1 MHNTTNKRFS
11 RFITLTMLLTS
22 LSITG
27 YAAPSIAENEAKV
40 KELAGAKK
48 DVRVEN
54 KLGVSD
60 VQGKSVFKINTVKID
75 TELKLKAGAVRNII
89 KPYEG
94 KTLGMEQL
102 NELANK
108 LTGYCRSQ
116 GFPAATAY
124 VPEQKIKDRI
134 VTIGIIPGR
143 IGKIN
148 IENKSKL
155 SESTIR
161 MLTSRLKSGKIM
173 TTKQVETVLYSLN
186 DLGGISAVGVLS
198 PGLDTGTS
206 DVTVKVAD
214 GKVSN
219 TILYAENYG
228 THAAGRYRYVLTE
241 DLFNIDRQGG
251 HLNAGVL
258 ISNHDL
264 HNYTISYER
273 PVGHSATTLGIGFS
287 RMDYELGGVF
297 SNLNANG
304 ISNTYSIYGS
314 TPLWKK
320 TSDSMRVTYGY
331 DYKKLTD
338 NLDKY
343 TNMNADKHS
352 HAIYLGLAGQ
362 NRNNYSA
369 STYSLTGYTGM
380 VGMDSDYANYLNSY
394 NNTEGRWSKVVLD
407 GSHVHK
413 LDKSGNLDLYIRF
426 QGQKASRN
434 LDSSEKLFLGGANGV
449 RAYPQGEGSGDEG
462 ILASAEVRYHTKVS
476 GLTFSVY
483 LDGGHVNTNK
493 DGSGGNETLKG
504 WGIGVTYAQP
514 SNYFMRFDYARRI
527 GLDDQCGADSKAKQ
541 RMWFLVGKIW

>member
-1 MHNTTNKRFS
+1 MKNKGKQQINKFM
-11 RFITLTMLLTS
+11 TLALILTS
-22 LSITG
+22 LSTTVYG
-27 YAAPSIAENEAKV
+27 APSIAENESKAKA
-40 KELAGAKK
+40 LAGAKK
-48 DVRVEN
+48 EIRVKNE
-54 KLGVSD
+54 LGVSN
-60 VQGKSVFKINTVKID
+60 VGGKGTFKINTVKID
-75 TELKLKAGAVRNII
+75 TELKLKTKDISEI
-89 KPYEG
+89 TKQYEG
-94 KTLGMEQL
+94 KNLSMEQL

-108 LTGYCRSQ
+108 LTGYSRKH

-124 VPEQKIKDRI
+124 VPEQKITDGI
-134 VTIGIIPGR
+134 VTLGIIPGK
-143 IGKIN
+143 IGQVN
-148 IENKSKL
+148 IENNSKL
-155 SESTIR
+155 SNSTIK
-161 MLTSRLKSGKIM
+161 MLTARLKKDQIL
-173 TTKQVETVLYSLN
+173 TTKQVETALYSIN
-186 DLGGISAVGVLS
+186 DLGGINAIGVLS
-198 PGLDTGTS
+198 PGKGIGTS
-206 DVTVKVAD
+206 DVTVKLAE
-214 GKVSN
+214 GKSSN

-228 THAAGRYRYVLTE
+228 THAAGRYRYGLTE

-273 PVGHSATTLGIGFS
+273 PVGHSATTLGMGFS

-297 SNLNANG
+297 SNLDANG

-314 TPLWKK
+314 TPLWRK
-320 TSDSMRVTYGY
+320 TSGSMRVTYGY

-362 NRNNYSA
+362 NRS
-369 STYSLTGYTGM
+369 SISVTTYSLTGYTGM

-413 LDKSGNLDLYIRF
+413 LDKLGNLDLYIKF

-462 ILASAEVRYHTKVS
+462 ILASAEVRYHTKVK

-483 LDGGHVNTNK
+483 LDGGHVNGNK

-504 WGIGVTYAQP
+504 WGIGVAYAQP

-527 GLDDQCGADSKAKQ
+527 GLDDQCGADSEAKQ